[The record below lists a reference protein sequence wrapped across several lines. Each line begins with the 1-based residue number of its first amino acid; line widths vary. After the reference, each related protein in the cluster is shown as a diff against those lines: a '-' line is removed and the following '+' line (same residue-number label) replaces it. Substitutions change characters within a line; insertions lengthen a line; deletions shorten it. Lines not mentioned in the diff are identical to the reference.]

1 MSESVDSDELGLPGT
16 TAGLHR
22 RTKLA
27 IVGAGAVG
35 STIAYAAL
43 MRGAARTVALY
54 DINTA
59 KVEAEA
65 LDLGHGVQFMPMAE
79 VVGSDDIAV
88 CADADVVVITAG
100 AKQKPGQTRIDLAEA
115 TISLVST
122 MLPPLVE
129 VAPHAVY
136 LMVTNPVDIVTYA
149 ALKISGLPPAQLF
162 GSGTVLDSSR
172 LRYLIAQHTGVAVQN
187 VHAYVA
193 GEHGDSELPLWSSAT
208 IGAVPLLDW
217 NGIGGRGPLTA
228 AVRDQI
234 AHEVVDSAYRIIA
247 GKGTT
252 NYAVA
257 LASSRIIEA
266 VINDEQRILPVSSLL
281 DSYYGISDV
290 CLSVPTLVGRDG
302 AGERLQVPMSADE
315 LTGLRRSAQSLTA
328 VARRLGF

>member
-1 MSESVDSDELGLPGT
+1 VSEDFDGDELGLPGT

-27 IVGAGAVG
+27 VVGAGAVG
-35 STIAYAAL
+35 STVAYAAL

-54 DINTA
+54 DINKA

-65 LDLGHGVQFMPMAE
+65 LDLGHGIQFVPMAE
-79 VVGSDDIAV
+79 VLGSDDIQV

-115 TISLVST
+115 TISLVSR

-129 VAPHAVY
+129 VAPNAIY

-149 ALKISGLPPAQLF
+149 ALKISGLPSAQLF

-172 LRYLIAQHTGVAVQN
+172 LRYLIAAQTGVAVQN

-228 AVRDQI
+228 EVRDRI
-234 AHEVVDSAYRIIA
+234 AREVVESAYRIIA
-247 GKGTT
+247 GKGAT
-252 NYAVA
+252 NYAIA
-257 LASSRIIEA
+257 LAASRIIEA
-266 VINDEQRILPVSSLL
+266 VIKDEQRILPVSSLL
-281 DSYYGISDV
+281 DGYYGISDM

-302 AGERLQVPMSADE
+302 VGERLQVPMSADE
-315 LTGLRRSAQSLTA
+315 LAGLRASAQSLTA
-328 VARRLGF
+328 VARHFGF